1 MDLCDGASGSPLV
14 YASSWWTEE
23 AAIAY
28 GIVDADTGFATSRPV
43 WFHLSDKKTEL
54 YREVRRVY
62 LGNAPKLEAAWDVR
76 GPFWARH
83 YIFWAGDKPLCV
95 IYEVFS
101 PELERF
107 LGARTAGTGAE
118 DKI

>member
-1 MDLCDGASGSPLV
+1 MTHSGC
-14 YASSWWTEE
+14 
-23 AAIAY
+23 
-28 GIVDADTGFATSRPV
+28 
-43 WFHLSDKKTEL
+43 
-54 YREVRRVY
+54 
-62 LGNAPKLEAAWDVR
+62 APALEAAWGVR

-83 YIFWAGDKPLCV
+83 YIFWSGAQPLCV